1 MRWLLLQLEMSA
13 IRRGRALIGLRF
25 MVHVAL
31 QNAEVSILY
40 GGGGMDQNGCSV
52 LWLDLKWIRLTRNFH
67 LL

>member
-13 IRRGRALIGLRF
+13 IRRGRALIGLRC

-40 GGGGMDQNGCSV
+40 GEE
-52 LWLDLKWIRLTRNFH
+52 WIKMGAVFSGWI
-67 LL
+67 